1 MEDRATM
8 PAKPPHDKRRSARTR
23 GTGPDARFWAVDLL
37 IWLVA
42 GSLGGFIAVAAD
54 FRDPRTILGEGW
66 KALASSGW
74 AQMAVVAAL
83 LVLMM
88 AAARWLRRAVRR
100 RVQVCV
106 LLSLL
111 VHSWLAIFLYAH
123 ELPVVRAWA
132 AAVFRQAPD
141 GAEPTSIPDYHWE
154 DAPGPGVVQPLER
167 PVETGAPEPSGT
179 AGIEPKPAPAELP
192 VQPPSPAP
200 EPPLPQKP
208 DPQPPRM
215 AELSAPPVEDPA
227 ARQLARQEV
236 DRRLEPPSAI
246 PEPAIKQPAPEVRWE
261 PDAARAEVA
270 RRVEA
275 PEVRPEPAGLL
286 PAEAPRPLAPAAIRP
301 ARNDPRSEAEVALA
315 AASAPRPLPR
325 TQASLTVLPAEAVE
339 GNEPGPSTPAA
350 PNQSAQSAL
359 ESRPTGL
366 EPVPT
371 APTPVQSA
379 VAGVPGD
386 SIASVSR
393 LPPRYLASRQPRSPI
408 AWDDLRDSQLEGGP
422 RTLPRSATSRGLP
435 GLPLASEAKTL
446 PAASGSA
453 PARSRTTGGGTGKL
467 EAQRSYGL
475 SGPDRELGGLPLGMA
490 SLAGSSSPGL
500 PGGVPRGSL
509 PAARIPGRASEAS
522 TVEPSGGP
530 MSRPGPQRRT
540 GPLPIQVTVRQSP
553 TPSFGQRDP
562 SRRGA
567 RARAFGGTEA
577 GEAAVERGVE
587 FLARHQFPDGRWSLD
602 HLAPGT
608 TGDSDGF
615 GLAENMNG
623 DTAATGLALLAF
635 LGAGYTHL
643 DGKHEGTVRRGIEW
657 LVRNQQPD
665 GRLFTPQTDQSRFSR
680 SYGHAIGSIVL
691 CEAYGMTGDPN
702 LRDPAQRAIRFI
714 CQSQDPKGGGWR
726 YEARSASDTSV
737 SGWMVMALKS
747 AQMARLEVPEE
758 VLQSASRWLDMA
770 QADGGARYAYNP
782 LAPDTDLEREG
793 RRTNLPMTAEGLLMR
808 MYLGWDRNHSALN
821 AGARYLL
828 DNLPAH
834 GTATKPTRDV
844 YYWYYATQ
852 VMFQLQGD
860 AWKTWN
866 GRLESLLVTS
876 QAKTGPLA
884 GSWDPN
890 RPVRDR
896 WAHAGGRIYVTA
908 LSLLMLE
915 APYRHLPLYQV
926 GSRQ

>member
-1 MEDRATM
+1 M
-8 PAKPPHDKRRSARTR
+8 PGKPPPEKRPVARTR
-23 GTGPDARFWAVDLL
+23 GPDRDARFWAVDLL
-37 IWLVA
+37 IWLFA

-66 KALASSGW
+66 PSLASSGW
-74 AQMAVVAAL
+74 AQMALVATL
-83 LVLMM
+83 LGAMM

-106 LLSLL
+106 LLSLV
-111 VHSWLAIFLYAH
+111 VHCWLAIFLHAH

-132 AAVFRQAPD
+132 AAVFRQSPD
-141 GAEPTSIPDYHWE
+141 GSEPTSIPDYHWE
-154 DAPGPGVVQPLER
+154 DAAGPGVVQPLER

-179 AGIEPKPAPAELP
+179 AGIEPKPAPSELP

-215 AELSAPPVEDPA
+215 AELSVPPVEDPA
-227 ARQLARQEV
+227 ARQLARQEFN
-236 DRRLEPPSAI
+236 RRLEPPSPI
-246 PEPAIKQPAPEVRWE
+246 PEPAIKPPTPEVRWE

-270 RRVEA
+270 RRVDA

-286 PAEAPRPLAPAAIRP
+286 PAEAPRPLAPAAIQP
-301 ARNDPRSEAEVALA
+301 ARNDPRSEAEVELA
-315 AASAPRPLPR
+315 AASGPRPLPR
-325 TQASLTVLPAEAVE
+325 TQASLAVLPAEAVE
-339 GNEPGPSTPAA
+339 GHEPGPSTPAA
-350 PNQSAQSAL
+350 PNQSGQPSL
-359 ESRPTGL
+359 ESRPTAL

-379 VAGVPGD
+379 EAGVPGD
-386 SIASVSR
+386 LGVSGSR
-393 LPPRYLASRQPRSPI
+393 VPPSYLASRQPRSPI
-408 AWDDLRDSQLEGGP
+408 AWDDLRESQLEGGP

-435 GLPLASEAKTL
+435 GLPASTEKEPL

-467 EAQRSYGL
+467 EAQRSSGL
-475 SGPDRELGGLPLGMA
+475 SGPDRELGGLPLEMA
-490 SLAGSSSPGL
+490 SLAGSSGSGV
-500 PGGVPRGSL
+500 PGGLPRGSL
-509 PAARIPGRASEAS
+509 PAARIPGRLSETGTDEALGGL
-522 TVEPSGGP
+522 PSR
-530 MSRPGPQRRT
+530 SGPQRRT
-540 GPLPIQVTVRQSP
+540 GPLPIQVTIRESP

-567 RARAFGGTEA
+567 RAQSFGGTEA

-608 TGDSDGF
+608 TGDSEGF

-657 LVRNQQPD
+657 LVRDQQPD

-702 LRDPAQRAIRFI
+702 LREPAQRAIRFI
-714 CQSQDPKGGGWR
+714 CQSQDPKAGGWR

-747 AQMARLEVPEE
+747 AQMARLDVPEE
-758 VLQSASRWLDMA
+758 VLRNASRWLDGA

-793 RRTNLPMTAEGLLMR
+793 RRPNLPMTAEGLLMR

-828 DNLPAH
+828 ENLPAH
-834 GTATKPTRDV
+834 GTSTNPTRDL

-884 GSWDPN
+884 GSWDPD

-915 APYRHLPLYQV
+915 APYRHLPLY
-926 GSRQ
+926 GEWK